1 MIIATT
7 WDRVDILKISKDV
20 MTAVL
25 GFEPPPPPLNPMSL
39 SEPGLFEK
47 MLQETGFVSIK
58 QSTSTYPFDFGNDKT
73 FQFKVGTILLKEKID
88 EIGGEAW
95 KVAEE
100 SFWENIGKYTETT
113 SDGTMIMPE
122 NTFRMSVA
130 YKKE

>member
-47 MLQETGFVSIK
+47 MLQETGFVNIK

-73 FQFKVGTILLKEKID
+73 FQFKVGILSKRIQINLQCQILKLFDVSPHYSGCVLSKAILSTL
-88 EIGGEAW
+88 G
-95 KVAEE
+95 
-100 SFWENIGKYTETT
+100 F
-113 SDGTMIMPE
+113 
-122 NTFRMSVA
+122 
-130 YKKE
+130 

>member
-47 MLQETGFVSIK
+47 MLQETGFVNIK

-73 FQFKVGTILLKEKID
+73 FQFFCSCRQLIVVARKI
-88 EIGGEAW
+88 
-95 KVAEE
+95 
-100 SFWENIGKYTETT
+100 
-113 SDGTMIMPE
+113 
-122 NTFRMSVA
+122 RA
-130 YKKE
+130 YKYLNYSRDIEREPAGINVFSPPASWIGR